1 MVASLLLH
9 YHRRRRSDHLAEIS
23 YVIDGLR
30 CAGQGQRWRR
40 SDGEVPVDL
49 FEVILDDDVRKILHQ
64 CGIEK
69 DIFNEKKL
77 VVVDH
82 GLKMRMRMNV

>member
-9 YHRRRRSDHLAEIS
+9 HRRRRRSDHLAEIS
-23 YVIDGLR
+23 HVIDGLR
-30 CAGQGQRWRR
+30 WTGQGQRWRR
-40 SDGEVPVDL
+40 SDGQVPVDL

-64 CGIEK
+64 CGIDE

-77 VVVDH
+77 AVVDH
-82 GLKMRMRMNV
+82 GLRMRMRMNI